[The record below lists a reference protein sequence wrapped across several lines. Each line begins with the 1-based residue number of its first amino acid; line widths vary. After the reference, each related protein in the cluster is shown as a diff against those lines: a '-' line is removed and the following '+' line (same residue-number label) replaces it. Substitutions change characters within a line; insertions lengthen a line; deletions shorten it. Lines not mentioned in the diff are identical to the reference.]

1 MRATFG
7 DEEQRIVGDWKLR
20 RETIRITRI
29 FRDIAQ
35 EYMSTI
41 YVGDYP

>member
-7 DEEQRIVGDWKLR
+7 DEERRIVGDWKLR
-20 RETIRITRI
+20 RETIRIIRI

-35 EYMSTI
+35 ESAI